1 MLYLIS
7 QLFVLISPPRTA
19 LVTLE
24 KYPDYE
30 IYSVCPHR
38 IKKIGDEKAIN
49 ISLEGGKYKDCK
61 ISGGRSLD
69 L

>member
-1 MLYLIS
+1 
-7 QLFVLISPPRTA
+7 V
-19 LVTLE
+19 VTLE

-30 IYSVCPHR
+30 IYSVGPHR
-38 IKKIGDEKAIN
+38 IKRIGDEKAIN

-61 ISGGRSLD
+61 IGGGRSLD